1 MRAMIAAND
10 DRPSCVAR
18 HLDEQQGWADDK
30 AANDRDQDRASG
42 ARPHDNHQIEEQSE
56 KRDKYI
62 HRLQPRFP
70 RRTGCV
76 GSAMHCGSQ
85 HVPAVRRIEDRHPAE
100 RSSGAVVEVYKDR
113 VEDCANE
120 KQERDAHLFPLILSE
135 AIQPVRLG
143 RGEVARIPELMRILD
158 LRTAKK

>member
-10 DRPSCVAR
+10 DRPSFVAR

-70 RRTGCV
+70 
-76 GSAMHCGSQ
+76 S
-85 HVPAVRRIEDRHPAE
+85 
-100 RSSGAVVEVYKDR
+100 
-113 VEDCANE
+113 
-120 KQERDAHLFPLILSE
+120 
-135 AIQPVRLG
+135 AIQPVRLS

-158 LRTAKK
+158 RRTAKK